1 MNSAIAM
8 HMEARQSDDPAR
20 VAILEQ
26 QLADLHHELVTDAHS
41 SAFEEAGWVDEMG
54 DGALSPLILD
64 GKLRINPLAGF
75 GTPTG
80 GETWLLLTHNPG
92 ALTDQTLDVDIANS
106 PVLASGLSYVIDT
119 SNDGFVYLA
128 VVPEAGTAGLFLLGL
143 AALLRARKRR

>member
-64 GKLRINPLAGF
+64 GIQLAIYDRF
-75 GTPTG
+75 WEPGTP
-80 GETWLLLTHNPG
+80 E
-92 ALTDQTLDVDIANS
+92 D
-106 PVLASGLSYVIDT
+106 
-119 SNDGFVYLA
+119 
-128 VVPEAGTAGLFLLGL
+128 PEI
-143 AALLRARKRR
+143 AALREVVTEVWARLIPVQKIVVAAVADAHQ